1 MRRLWLL
8 RHAKSSWDDPSLD
21 DHERPLA
28 ARGERDAA
36 AMAAHL
42 RRAEVR
48 PDLVL
53 CSSAVRARD
62 TLTGVLPGL
71 GPDLRIVVERGL
83 YTFEHRRLA
92 DALAAATDRAD
103 AILLVGH
110 NPAIQGLAERL
121 SRDGDALDR
130 LRAKYPTCALATIDL
145 DIDAWA
151 DLTTDAGEL
160 VGFVTPRDLAR
171 T

>member
-28 ARGERDAA
+28 PRGERDAA
-36 AMAAHL
+36 AMAAYL

-110 NPAIQGLAERL
+110 NPADPGPRRAALPRRGRARSAPREVPDLRLRHDRPRHRGMERA
-121 SRDGDALDR
+121 GDR
-130 LRAKYPTCALATIDL
+130 L
-145 DIDAWA
+145 
-151 DLTTDAGEL
+151 G
-160 VGFVTPRDLAR
+160 
-171 T
+171 

>member
-28 ARGERDAA
+28 PRGRRDAA
-36 AMAAHL
+36 AMATHVRGAG
-42 RRAEVR
+42 VR

-62 TLTGVLPGL
+62 TLTGVMPGL
-71 GPDLRIVVERGL
+71 GPDLRIVVERSL
-83 YTFEHRRLA
+83 YTFEPRRLA
-92 DALAAATDRAD
+92 DALAAVTDRAE
-103 AILLVGH
+103 ALMLVGH

-121 SRDGDALDR
+121 ASDGEDLAR
-130 LRAKYPTCALATIDL
+130 LHAKYPTCALATIDL
-145 DIDAWA
+145 EIASWA
-151 DLTTDAGEL
+151 DLASGAGRL
-160 VGFVTPRDLAR
+160 VAFVTPRDLAL

>member
-28 ARGERDAA
+28 PRGERDAA
-36 AMAAHL
+36 AMAAYL

-71 GPDLRIVVERGL
+71 GPDLRIVVERSL

-121 SRDGDALDR
+121 SREGTSSTGSAR
-130 LRAKYPTCALATIDL
+130 STRPAPSPRSTSTSRRGPTWRPVRVSSWTSSRRA
-145 DIDAWA
+145 
-151 DLTTDAGEL
+151 
-160 VGFVTPRDLAR
+160 DLAR